1 MPKSRYFFGR
11 HWRVAA
17 FESDPRTKMAKT
29 TSLNDDA
36 TVSSTS
42 HDPFTG
48 VRLFPSSMLL
58 GGTEMPLGSSGYDP
72 FWMIRWPF
80 SGNVNERITAPWFS
94 PSLTVNYAGD
104 ARIEDRV
111 VTEVASYGR
120 QLGWL
125 TEIALALAN
134 KQDPP
139 PDTVRRLKQAAE
151 AIEAIK
157 REVQPSAIDAARTAL
172 DRLER
177 DQPAQ
182 YERLLS
188 ERQRKRRT

>member
-1 MPKSRYFFGR
+1 
-11 HWRVAA
+11 
-17 FESDPRTKMAKT
+17 MA
-29 TSLNDDA
+29 
-36 TVSSTS
+36 
-42 HDPFTG
+42 
-48 VRLFPSSMLL
+48 
-58 GGTEMPLGSSGYDP
+58 LGSSNFDP
-72 FWMIRWPF
+72 FWIFRWPF

-111 VTEVASYGR
+111 VTEVASYGK

-125 TEIALALAN
+125 TEIAIALAK

-139 PDTVRRLKQAAE
+139 ADTLRLLERAA
-151 AIEAIK
+151 A
-157 REVQPSAIDAARTAL
+157 AIDTIKKEVHRSTLEMAKEAL

-182 YERLLS
+182 YEKLMS
-188 ERQRKRRT
+188 ERQRKGRR